1 MPDTTG
7 LGISQE
13 QHIHGDEHVVGT
25 NGPDDASELLSGDG
39 PTRTETDSLGSM
51 EIPADVYWGIHTARA
66 LVNFPISRRAIS
78 NYPDLVRALAR
89 VKQASARAN
98 KEIGVLDAKK
108 ADLIDAVCQR
118 IVDGELH
125 EQFVVGV
132 IQGGAGTSTNMN
144 TNEVIANA
152 GLETMGKTFG
162 DYSELH

>member
-7 LGISQE
+7 LKVSDARSSEAPSSHE
-13 QHIHGDEHVVGT
+13 QFIHGDEHIGT
-25 NGPDDASELLSGDG
+25 TGPNEAHELMSGDG

-66 LVNFPISRRAIS
+66 LINFPISRRAIS
-78 NYPDLVRALAR
+78 NYPDLVRALAL

-125 EQFVVGV
+125 DRSWSV
-132 IQGGAGTSTNMN
+132 
-144 TNEVIANA
+144 
-152 GLETMGKTFG
+152 
-162 DYSELH
+162 